1 MYCTGTVRVLGGG
14 VGDRVGDQGAV
25 GRPALRTCTMYEI
38 KYFRKYIINRAF
50 IIPVLGQ
57 QYRP

>member
-1 MYCTGTVRVLGGG
+1 MYCTGPVRVLGGG

-25 GRPALRTCTMYEI
+25 GRPALRTCTMYESTSLI
-38 KYFRKYIINRAF
+38 GPL
-50 IIPVLGQ
+50 IPVLGQ